1 MPASNENP
9 PAAGAGAGAPRTIC
23 LVRLSAL
30 GDVVMVCP
38 LIKMIRREW
47 PAAKITWVIGRAA
60 HPAVASLERWG
71 VEFVVIDKPRGVRD
85 YLALRR
91 RLAGRHF
98 DALLCLQASWRANLI
113 YPCIRARRKIGYGR
127 DRAKDFHAWFV
138 REALPPAAAPAPGP
152 PALAPAHILDGFLQ
166 FGEALGGARAA
177 EDYEGAWGL
186 EPPPEARAWASGA
199 LPAGPWL
206 AVAPCASKAERDW
219 PAGDWAAVT
228 AHAWWAHRL
237 PAVLLG
243 GPAARDAATAAE
255 IRALLPPD
263 CPVTDLTGR
272 TDVPRLLAALERCAL
287 LLAPDTG
294 AAHIAR
300 AFDRPVVGL
309 YAVAPSSRTGP
320 YRRTEY
326 CVDKFAEAVAL
337 VHGAGSAK
345 ARRGARVHDL
355 RAMRLI
361 RAAEVRAALDAA
373 AAAAVPPQFKFEV

>member
-1 MPASNENP
+1 MPSHPEP
-9 PAAGAGAGAPRTIC
+9 DRAAAPRTIC

-30 GDVVMVCP
+30 GDVVMVAP
-38 LIKMIRREW
+38 LIKMLRREW
-47 PAAKITWVIGRAA
+47 PAARITWVIGKAA
-60 HPAVASLERWG
+60 HPAVASLARLG
-71 VEFVVIDKPRGVRD
+71 VEFVVIDKPRGARD

-98 DALLCLQASWRANLI
+98 DALLCLQASWRANLV

-127 DRAKDFHAWFV
+127 DRAKDCHAWFV
-138 REALPPAAAPAPGP
+138 RETLPAAAAGT
-152 PALAPAHILDGFLQ
+152 AHILDGFLQ

-186 EPPPEARAWASGA
+186 EPPPEARAWADGA

-219 PAGDWAAVT
+219 PASGWAAVA
-228 AHAWWAHRL
+228 AHAWRAHRL

-294 AAHIAR
+294 ATHIAR
-300 AFDRPVVGL
+300 AFGRPVVGL

-326 CVDKFAEAVAL
+326 CVDKFVEAVAL

-345 ARRGARVHDL
+345 ARRGARVHDP
-355 RAMRLI
+355 RAMGLI
-361 RAAEVRAALDAA
+361 GTEEVSAALDAA
-373 AAAAVPPQFKFEV
+373 AAAAAASSAVQFKSA